1 MASLAFLTYGLTA
14 ISLCF
19 FTGVFWLSWVL
30 SLKYVPI
37 FRTYT
42 RTEQANWCSRIG
54 STLHATVI
62 CFGMLYSLSVQ
73 SWDSN
78 LHPLHS
84 VDLARAFFSWSIAY
98 FIYDLVVVVTWK
110 VPLWQVFTVHH
121 FVAMLPFAIFNF
133 YRGNCSADTYLL
145 SVYLLVELCV
155 LPMNAAAFLEDLGYG
170 DTKLHLIVSYFMYGS
185 WVIVRGLLPIYAL
198 YVLWAI
204 LIPSLDF
211 HVTETWICAG
221 PAIVC
226 GNLISCFCVGCLI
239 FVITPAFM
247 TRLRQKPGSSMDD
260 LHDNTSLVAIR
271 RVSTYGTITLNT
283 P

>member
-62 CFGMLYSLSVQ
+62 CF
-73 SWDSN
+73 
-78 LHPLHS
+78 
-84 VDLARAFFSWSIAY
+84 AIAY

-226 GNLISCFCVGCLI
+226 GHLISCFCVGCLI